1 MDLIHPASTREVTRA
16 LRSATADRRR
26 VLVAGGRRHL
36 DKGDSAEVDAE
47 LWTTQLDDIVAYEP
61 AEMIAVVG
69 GGVRVGNLSAVLAAG
84 GQEWP
89 FEAPPDA
96 TVGGVVAAAV
106 NSPRRLRIGAVRD
119 TVLEVELV
127 TGDGRLVRGGAR
139 TVKNVTGYD
148 LPRLA
153 TGSLGT
159 LGVIVQLALKVRP
172 LPKAARTLR
181 ATGVDGLDLG
191 RRLLEAVRSPTAVI
205 ATVDSVELRLEG
217 WPDEVS
223 AQAAAARALADEL
236 VELDERAPFPA
247 HRPWEGRPVIV
258 EAAVP
263 PSRIPAL
270 LADVS
275 APWGALLGV
284 GLVWIGLDSADG
296 ELAALRARAGAFT
309 GVAPVIRGEGGLGSA
324 PPAPEVHRR
333 LREAFDPA
341 GVLAP
346 GRSWGVR

>member
-1 MDLIHPASTREVTRA
+1 VDLIHPRSTREVTNVLRA
-16 LRSATADRRR
+16 ATADRRR
-26 VLVAGGRRHL
+26 VLIAGGRRHL
-36 DKGDSAEVDAE
+36 DKGNPSEVDAE

-69 GGVRVGNLSAVLAAG
+69 GGVRVGTLSDLLAAG

-106 NSPRRLRIGAVRD
+106 NSPRRLRVGAVRD
-119 TVLEVELV
+119 SVLEVELV

-159 LGVIVQLALKVRP
+159 LGVMVQLALKVRP
-172 LPKAARTLR
+172 LPKATRTLR
-181 ATGVDGLDLG
+181 AAGVDGLDLG
-191 RRLLEAVRSPTAVI
+191 RRLLDAVPSPAAVI
-205 ATVDSVELRLEG
+205 ATLDGVELRLEG

-223 AQAAAARALADEL
+223 AQAAAARALEGEL
-236 VELDERAPFPA
+236 VELDEHAPFPA
-247 HRPWEGRPVIV
+247 HRPWEDRPILV

-284 GLVWIGLDSADG
+284 GLVWIGLASADG
-296 ELAALRARAGAFT
+296 ELATLRARASAFT
-309 GVAPVIRGEGGLGSA
+309 GVAPVIRGEGGLGSG
-324 PPAPEVHRR
+324 PPAPEVHLR

-341 GVLAP
+341 WVLAP
-346 GRSWGVR
+346 GRSWSAR

>member
-1 MDLIHPASTREVTRA
+1 MDLIHPRSTREVSKA

-36 DKGDSAEVDAE
+36 DKGNPAEVDAE

-69 GGVRVGNLSAVLAAG
+69 GGVRVGTLSAALAAG

-106 NSPRRLRIGAVRD
+106 NSPRRLRVGAVRD

-127 TGDGRLVRGGAR
+127 TGDGRLVRAGAR

-159 LGVIVQLALKVRP
+159 LGVIVQLALKLRP
-172 LPKAARTLR
+172 LPKATRTLR
-181 ATGVDGLDLG
+181 AAGVDGLDLG
-191 RRLLEAVRSPTAVI
+191 RRLLDAVPSPAAVI
-205 ATVDSVELRLEG
+205 ATADSVELRLEG

-223 AQAAAARALADEL
+223 AQATAARALADEL
-236 VELDERAPFPA
+236 VELDEHAPFPA
-247 HRPWEGRPVIV
+247 HRPWEGRPILV

-284 GLVWIGLDSADG
+284 GLVWIGLSSADD
-296 ELAALRARAGAFT
+296 ELAGLRARASAFT

-333 LREAFDPA
+333 LREAFDPG

-346 GRSWGVR
+346 GRSWSAR

>member
-1 MDLIHPASTREVTRA
+1 VDLIHPRSTREVTKA

-26 VLVAGGRRHL
+26 VLIAGGRRHL
-36 DKGDSAEVDAE
+36 DKGNPAEVDAE

-69 GGVRVGNLSAVLAAG
+69 GGVRVGTLSDVLAAG

-106 NSPRRLRIGAVRD
+106 NSPRRLRVGAVRD
-119 TVLEVELV
+119 SVLEVELV

-159 LGVIVQLALKVRP
+159 LGAIVQVALKLRP
-172 LPKAARTLR
+172 LPRATRTLR

-191 RRLLEAVRSPTAVI
+191 RRLLDAVPSPAAVI
-205 ATVDSVELRLEG
+205 ATIDGVELRLEG

-223 AQAAAARALADEL
+223 AQADAARSLADEL

-247 HRPWEGRPVIV
+247 HRPWERRPVLV

-296 ELAALRARAGAFT
+296 ELAGLRARAGAFT
-309 GVAPVIRGEGGLGSA
+309 GVAPVVRGEGGLGSDPA
-324 PPAPEVHRR
+324 APEVHRR

-346 GRSWGVR
+346 GRSWTAR